1 MIENSRTKTTFGIR
15 KNRFIFGR
23 SRNSLS
29 LIVSGIVSG
38 IIGRTSGITG
48 RITKVSGKHLGFVGE
63 RSGNHL
69 RFVGKRVQQ
78 VDFGRNDLLD
88 HSHESIDN
96 SMTRF
101 RSSAIQENYD
111 FKNDFKV
118 KIL

>member
-38 IIGRTSGITG
+38 ILGRTSGSTG
-48 RITKVSGKHLGFVGE
+48 RITKVSGKHLCFADK
-63 RSGNHL
+63 RSGEHL
-69 RFVGKRVQQ
+69 GFVGKRVQQ

-96 SMTRF
+96 SMTRI
-101 RSSAIQENYD
+101 RSSAIQEN
-111 FKNDFKV
+111 
-118 KIL
+118 

>member
-38 IIGRTSGITG
+38 ILGRTSGSTG
-48 RITKVSGKHLGFVGE
+48 RITKVSGKHLCFVGE

-88 HSHESIDN
+88 HSHDSIDN
-96 SMTRF
+96 SVTRF
-101 RSSAIQENYD
+101 WSSAIQENYD
-111 FKNDFKV
+111 LKNDFKV

>member
-1 MIENSRTKTTFGIR
+1 MIENSGTKTTFGIR

-48 RITKVSGKHLGFVGE
+48 RIAKVSGKHLCFVGK

-88 HSHESIDN
+88 HSHDSIDN
-96 SMTRF
+96 SVTRF
-101 RSSAIQENYD
+101 WSSAIQENYD